1 MTGYTIKGSGT
12 SHFVLKDGVSVMGPF
27 GTHSRA
33 QDVRDEL
40 IRKDRMRKRPCMTC
54 TTEFMSEGPH
64 NRLCD
69 ACRAKANDM
78 GMVA

>member
-1 MTGYTIKGSGT
+1 MSGYTIKGSGL
-12 SHFVLKDGVSVMGPF
+12 SYSVFKDGVSVMGPF
-27 GTHSRA
+27 GSHGRA
-33 QDVRDEL
+33 LDVRDEL
-40 IRKDRMRKRPCMTC
+40 IRKDRMRERPCMTC

-69 ACRAKANDM
+69 ACRANANDM

>member
-1 MTGYTIKGSGT
+1 MAGYTIEGSGI
-12 SHFVLKDGVSVMGPF
+12 HYYVMQDGAEVMGPF
-27 GTHSRA
+27 GSYGRA
-33 QDVRDEL
+33 HDVRDEL